1 MGNFKGSSKFLRR
14 SIWNDA
20 RAREMPWFS
29 FMYVCITLFFTVFV
43 FCWTPYWTFNLLAVY
58 DRVPQSQSNIAISVF
73 IQSLYPLN
81 SAANPLIF
89 FLFNSA
95 LYKRLCA
102 KRSPTAPPTTSVS
115 HLWRHFLI
123 PRLSSVVEVQNTL
136 TGCIRVTWLIGWWC
150 FTYIPVISFNLCC
163 ILTEKYILFL

>member
-1 MGNFKGSSKFLRR
+1 M
-14 SIWNDA
+14 
-20 RAREMPWFS
+20 
-29 FMYVCITLFFTVFV
+29 
-43 FCWTPYWTFNLLAVY
+43 FCWAPYWTFNLLNVY
-58 DRVPQSQSNIAISVF
+58 DHVPNSQSTIAIIVF

-115 HLWRHFLI
+115 HLWRHYLMS
-123 PRLSSVVEVQNTL
+123 RLSSVVELQNTL
-136 TGCIRVTWLIGWWC
+136 TGFGRVTWLTGWWC
-150 FTYIPVISFNLCC
+150 LTYIPVISFILCC
-163 ILTEKYILFL
+163 IMTVKNTYCFCSKWLIIQWYLLRRYIGKHQVSGFNYN

>member
-1 MGNFKGSSKFLRR
+1 MPV
-14 SIWNDA
+14 
-20 RAREMPWFS
+20 REKCQDLVLCTYALLF
-29 FMYVCITLFFTVFV
+29 FFTVFV
-43 FCWTPYWTFNLLAVY
+43 FCWTPYWTFNLLSVY
-58 DRVPQSQSNIAISVF
+58 DRVPHSQSNIAISVF

-115 HLWRHFLI
+115 HLWRHYLI

>member
-1 MGNFKGSSKFLRR
+1 MYLCSSFQIQEPFFKTVILGAMGNFKGNSKFLRR

-20 RAREMPWFS
+20 RASKMPRFS
-29 FMYVCITLFFTVFV
+29 FMYVCITFFFTVFV

-58 DRVPQSQSNIAISVF
+58 DRVPHSQSNIAISVF
-73 IQSLYPLN
+73 IQSLTSLN

-115 HLWRHFLI
+115 HL
-123 PRLSSVVEVQNTL
+123 
-136 TGCIRVTWLIGWWC
+136 
-150 FTYIPVISFNLCC
+150 
-163 ILTEKYILFL
+163 